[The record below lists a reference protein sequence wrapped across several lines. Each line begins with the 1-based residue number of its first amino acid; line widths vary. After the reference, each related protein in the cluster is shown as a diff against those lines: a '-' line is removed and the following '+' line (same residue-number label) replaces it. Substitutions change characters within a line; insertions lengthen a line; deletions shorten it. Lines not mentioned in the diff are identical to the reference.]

1 MVHIHGGGFKEYYA
15 SNSEFVR
22 KYLLMADCVI
32 ALSESWRD
40 FFISKVGLSNVQI
53 VHNIVPQPQKESLKV
68 DGVLHGLFLGKICK
82 EKGIYDLLR
91 AIELERDNLDGRF
104 LLHVG
109 GGGEVDQ
116 LQHFILEHG
125 LKDIVRYEGWVDLS
139 RKPYLLNLCR
149 LYILPS
155 YVEGLPVSILEAMS
169 YGEAILST
177 PIGGIP
183 EVVTPDIG
191 KLVSPGDVSALAFQL
206 RDFLFHPEKVTALGR
221 QAEKNITTYLP
232 ESVSRELLEVYMP
245 LL

>member
-1 MVHIHGGGFKEYYA
+1 MNRGE
-15 SNSEFVR
+15 
-22 KYLLMADCVI
+22 
-32 ALSESWRD
+32 D

-177 PIGGIP
+177 PIGGIT
-183 EVVTPDIG
+183 ESRNHQI
-191 KLVSPGDVSALAFQL
+191 LANWFSPGDVSALAFQL
-206 RDFLFHPEKVTALGR
+206 RDFLFHPEKVSALGR